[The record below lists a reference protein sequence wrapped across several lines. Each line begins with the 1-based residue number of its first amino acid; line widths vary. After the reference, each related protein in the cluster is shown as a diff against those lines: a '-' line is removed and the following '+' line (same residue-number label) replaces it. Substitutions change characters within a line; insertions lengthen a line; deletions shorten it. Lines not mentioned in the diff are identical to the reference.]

1 MVLIL
6 MSLMVLAKML
16 AKVVL
21 MVLFDGARYSSLLL
35 KELLMKL
42 LMAPLMEVFCLVM
55 SWDALVALMKVHCL
69 VLSWAAMMAC
79 YLVKN

>member
-1 MVLIL
+1 
-6 MSLMVLAKML
+6 MVLAKML